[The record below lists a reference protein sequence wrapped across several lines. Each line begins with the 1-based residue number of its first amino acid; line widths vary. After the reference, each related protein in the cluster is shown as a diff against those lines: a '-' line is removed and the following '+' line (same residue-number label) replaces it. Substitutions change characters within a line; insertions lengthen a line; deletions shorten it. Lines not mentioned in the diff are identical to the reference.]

1 MLVIVDYHMGNLH
14 SVKKKLDFL
23 KVDSVISSDPAVI
36 LSASKL
42 ILPGVG
48 HFGQAMEN
56 LRKLNLIDALN
67 EAVLVKKTPILGICL
82 GMQLMARESR
92 EARVRGE
99 RLELDA
105 RVRNERL
112 ELEARTEDAERGI
125 SGGVERSSR
134 CAELVEVSGVE
145 RSSSGVEM
153 GLGWFDAEVVKFTF
167 EDTLRFKV
175 PHTGWNTISIEKE
188 SPLMKDIP
196 KNSEFYFVHSYY
208 MKANNPSDV
217 LNYTDYGT
225 RFASAISKDN
235 IFGCQYHP
243 EKSHDVGL
251 QLIRNFVLLS

>member
-1 MLVIVDYHMGNLH
+1 MLVIVDYKMGNLH

-82 GMQLMARESR
+82 GMQLMANSS
-92 EARVRGE
+92 G
-99 RLELDA
+99 
-105 RVRNERL
+105 ERL
-112 ELEARTEDAERGI
+112 ELEARDRGEKLELDA
-125 SGGVERSSR
+125 RSENADQGTSR
-134 CAELVEVSGVE
+134 CTELVEVSAVE
-145 RSSSGVEM
+145 LTSSGVEM
-153 GLGWFDAEVVKFTF
+153 GLGWFEAEVVKFTF

-175 PHTGWNTISIEKE
+175 PHTGWNTISIAKD
-188 SPLMKDIP
+188 SPLMHDIP
-196 KNSEFYFVHSYY
+196 SNAEFYFVHSYFL
-208 MKANNPSDV
+208 KANNPSDV
-217 LNYTDYGT
+217 LNYTEYGS
-225 RFASAISKDN
+225 RFVSAISKDN
-235 IFGCQYHP
+235 IYGCQYHP